1 MNTRI
6 DCPLCDW
13 HLDAEPPDVG
23 FNALGDVF
31 GLGVMQA
38 VAYNQHQQKVE
49 RELNAHLGSHSLV
62 EWVRKVAELSREIE
76 RLSGKE
82 PR

>member
-1 MNTRI
+1 VNTRI

-13 HLDAEPPDVG
+13 HMDAEPPDVG
-23 FNALGDVF
+23 CHMF

-38 VAYNQHQQKVE
+38 VAYSQHQQEVE
-49 RELNAHLGSHSLV
+49 RELNEHLSGHSLV
-62 EWVRKVAELSREIE
+62 EWVRKVAELIREVE